1 MKKMKLEEI
10 CGQSSMPICIQQAPV
25 IIKNKIDSNIYFI
38 KMPNL
43 QTSKHRFRTYPKP
56 ISKIISL

>member
-1 MKKMKLEEI
+1 MKKTNLEEI
-10 CGQSSMPICIQQAPV
+10 CRQPEMPICIQQAS
-25 IIKNKIDSNIYFI
+25 IIKKTDSNIKTFFI
-38 KMPNL
+38 DMPHL